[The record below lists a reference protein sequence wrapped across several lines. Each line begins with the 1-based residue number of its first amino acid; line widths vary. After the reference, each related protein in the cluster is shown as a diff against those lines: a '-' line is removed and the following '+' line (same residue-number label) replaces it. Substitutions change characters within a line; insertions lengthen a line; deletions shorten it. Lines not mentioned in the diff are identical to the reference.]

1 MGNYIIKCE
10 VCYTKIGYAYQ
21 GSEWD
26 LVNVKF
32 ICECCLKKNPKKIFR
47 YLPIKVGDGE
57 YKSVGEKQNDNN

>member
-26 LVNVKF
+26 LANAKF
-32 ICECCLKKNPKKIFR
+32 ICERCLKKNPKKIFQ
-47 YLPIKVGDGE
+47 YLPIKFKEMGE
-57 YKSVGEKQNDNN
+57 ENDNKKG